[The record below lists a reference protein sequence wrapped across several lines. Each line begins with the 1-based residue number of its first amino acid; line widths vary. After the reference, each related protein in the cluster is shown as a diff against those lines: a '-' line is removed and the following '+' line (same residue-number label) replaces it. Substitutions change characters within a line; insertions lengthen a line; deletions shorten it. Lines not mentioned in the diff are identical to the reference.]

1 MKSIYDFR
9 DAIIE
14 SNLSFINAQPTSDR
28 LKYKAVLESS
38 DPAGRAAL
46 VSKLYE
52 FCIRPNNIDYAK
64 IPDSRGN
71 ILKLQGYN
79 TTSKA
84 IELLNELMGM
94 DNTQGE
100 IKILNDFHDMLLNCR
115 SDFEYGFKYDIQ
127 LIKTL
132 YCNMVLSLYELIDM
146 CIVSYSEFVKNEKM
160 KKPAI
165 RPQRKTDTV
174 LVRAVR
180 GYLASYKSG
189 EWFKIMKAFKD
200 PKIASIGES
209 YLQMEINAIANDN
222 YDTAMEA
229 KANKYTPFPNV
240 VSMIWNNMKNSDGNI
255 TLPYK
260 FMIGIAGFVGLV
272 TFLNFLR
279 WALRW
284 FMRKS
289 ASVSS
294 YLERQSELLRD
305 ASEAESSSGLS
316 TEKQDAQRQKWYIK
330 MHNMAEFI
338 NNKILKTNSKVEE
351 DIMKD
356 SKENFNLK
364 DIASDNSLS
373 NSEITFF

>member
-52 FCIRPNNIDYAK
+52 FCIRPNNIDYGK

-84 IELLNELMGM
+84 IELLNELMVM

-100 IKILNDFHDMLLNCR
+100 IKTLNDFHDMLLNCR

-189 EWFKIMKAFKD
+189 EWAKAMKALKD
-200 PKIASIGES
+200 PKIAAIGES
-209 YLQMEINAIANDN
+209 YLQMEINAIANEDP
-222 YDTAMEA
+222 AMEA
-229 KANKYTPFPNV
+229 KANKYTPISDV
-240 VSMIWNNMKNSDGNI
+240 ISMIGDNMKNSEGNI
-255 TLPYK
+255 SLPYK
-260 FMIGIAGFVGLV
+260 LMIGVAGFVAL
-272 TFLNFLR
+272 LNFLR
-279 WALRW
+279 WGIRW

-289 ASVSS
+289 ANVSS
-294 YLERQSELLRD
+294 YLERQSELLKD
-305 ASEAESSSGLS
+305 ASEAESSSGTS
-316 TEKQDAQRQKWYIK
+316 TEKQDEKRQKWYIK

-338 NNKILKTNSKVEE
+338 NNKILKMNSKVEE

-356 SKENFNLK
+356 SKENFKLK
-364 DIASDNSLS
+364 DIASDNSSS